1 MSIYYV
7 VNGQKVD
14 PKGNPIGSKATSPA
28 RGGSKGGDPIV
39 VPEDA
44 TVAVLEGLVKKAGLT
59 VTGTGA
65 EGRVLKPDLEKAIED
80 YNASLEK

>member
-14 PKGNPIGSKATSPA
+14 PKGQPLGSAATSPA
-28 RGGSKGGDPIV
+28 SGGSRGGDPIV
-39 VPEDA
+39 VPENA
-44 TVAVLEGLVKKAGLT
+44 TIAVLEGLVQKAELQ

-65 EGRVLKPDLEKAIED
+65 EGRILKGDLEQAIED